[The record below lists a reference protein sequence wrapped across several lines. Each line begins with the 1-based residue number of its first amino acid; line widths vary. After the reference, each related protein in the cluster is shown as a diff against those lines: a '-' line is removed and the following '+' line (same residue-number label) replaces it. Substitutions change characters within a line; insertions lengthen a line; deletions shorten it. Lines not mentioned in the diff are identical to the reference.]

1 MNKTQ
6 FHGYDQ
12 LGMTDVNA
20 HMPYVM
26 KLKEEDHAKCV
37 KEHRCPTITPSLA
50 FTPCLDGKAGEYECS
65 NVDMLSFVNVADLGC
80 GGDLNDIWGWTDPT
94 TDREYALVGC
104 ADGTSFVDVTDPMS
118 PAVLGFLRTHTSSSL
133 WRDIK
138 VYNNFAFIVSE
149 ARNHGM
155 QVFDLTQLRDI
166 KPSDPIFNFEETAHY
181 DEMGNTHNI
190 VGNEDTGF
198 MYAVGT
204 STCNSGLH
212 MINVRDPLNPQFSG
226 CFGDD
231 GYVHDAQCVVYDG
244 PDNAYTD
251 HEICFCYNEDTLT
264 VVDVS
269 DKTDV
274 KMLSRV
280 PYNLAFYTHQG
291 WLIEDQSHLLLNDEL
306 DELQGPDPNTRSMI
320 WNVES
325 LDRPVLIGSF
335 YSKEQSTD
343 HNLYIR
349 DNIAYESNY
358 CAGLRV
364 LDVTGIKSGT
374 MEEIGFFD
382 LAPDC
387 ASPGFHGAWS
397 SYPYFKS
404 NTIVVSSIERGLFVL
419 RFTGK

>member
-1 MNKTQ
+1 MCTILVIIWPLYQ
-6 FHGYDQ
+6 FQ
-12 LGMTDVNA
+12 
-20 HMPYVM
+20 
-26 KLKEEDHAKCV
+26 
-37 KEHRCPTITPSLA
+37 
-50 FTPCLDGKAGEYECS
+50 
-65 NVDMLSFVNVADLGC
+65 
-80 GGDLNDIWGWTDPT
+80 
-94 TDREYALVGC
+94 
-104 ADGTSFVDVTDPMS
+104 
-118 PAVLGFLRTHTSSSL
+118 
-133 WRDIK
+133 

-349 DNIAYESNY
+349 YLSHP
-358 CAGLRV
+358 LS
-364 LDVTGIKSGT
+364 LFLSS
-374 MEEIGFFD
+374 
-382 LAPDC
+382 
-387 ASPGFHGAWS
+387 SPSLPLSPFPS
-397 SYPYFKS
+397 PSLPLIPS
-404 NTIVVSSIERGLFVL
+404 LSLSPPLPPSL
-419 RFTGK
+419 S